1 MATILVVEDN
11 DLNRDMLCRRLLRR
25 GFQVLTA
32 PDGQEGV
39 LVGRSKMPDLIIMD
53 MKMPILDGYEAT
65 RQLKA
70 DPGTHDIPIVALTA
84 YAMGGDLEKT
94 IKAGCD
100 DYASKPV
107 DMEPL
112 LEKMRALLSKRVTA

>member
-11 DLNRDMLCRRLLRR
+11 ELNRDMLSRRLMRR
-25 GFQVLTA
+25 GFQVLLA
-32 PDGQEGV
+32 CDGQEGV
-39 LVGRSKMPDLIIMD
+39 SIARSKMPDLIIMD
-53 MKMPILDGYEAT
+53 MKMPIMDGYEAT
-65 RQLKA
+65 RQLKT
-70 DPGTHDIPIVALTA
+70 DPKTHDIPIVALTA

-94 IKAGCD
+94 LKAGCD

-112 LEKMRALLSKRVTA
+112 LEKMRAQLNKRVTA